1 MLSREGFREG
11 LSIMAN
17 ESGATTRELLASYR
31 ATGNQDAKERLA
43 IKYSPLVR
51 SLCGRF
57 RASREDHEDLYQVG
71 MIGLLNAIDKFDPDR
86 GTNFPSLAIPEVL
99 GIILNYLRDHGGL
112 MKMPRLL
119 RQNKLA
125 IDRATGA
132 LASSL
137 GHWPNKAEL
146 AENCRLSEGELDA
159 ATEAGR
165 ATNLRSLDEQ
175 LGPDEGG
182 GSFSLSDC
190 LGREDAEYELSLDR
204 ITLEQALNTLPLRE
218 KRIVEFRFYSGLSQ
232 RRTAQHIKVSQ
243 MHVSRLERSALRK
256 LREALDGACVVSS
269 SDGLSATDSGVRLAA
284 VS

>member
-1 MLSREGFREG
+1 
-11 LSIMAN
+11 MAG
-17 ESGATTRELLASYR
+17 ESGDNTCELLASYR
-31 ATGNQDAKERLA
+31 ATGDQDAKEWLVV
-43 IKYSPLVR
+43 KYSPLVW

-57 RASREDHEDLYQVG
+57 RASQEAQEDLYQVG

-99 GIILNYLRDHGGL
+99 GIILNYLRDHGGFI
-112 MKMPRLL
+112 KMPRLL
-119 RQNKLA
+119 RRNKLA
-125 IDRATGA
+125 IDRSTYA

-137 GHWPNKAEL
+137 GRLPNKAEV
-146 AENCRLSEGELDA
+146 AENCHLSEGEIDA

-165 ATNLRSLDEQ
+165 AVDMRSLDEQ
-175 LGPDEGG
+175 FGPDEGG
-182 GSFSLSDC
+182 DGFSLSDC

-232 RRTAQHIKVSQ
+232 RRTAQRIKVSQ